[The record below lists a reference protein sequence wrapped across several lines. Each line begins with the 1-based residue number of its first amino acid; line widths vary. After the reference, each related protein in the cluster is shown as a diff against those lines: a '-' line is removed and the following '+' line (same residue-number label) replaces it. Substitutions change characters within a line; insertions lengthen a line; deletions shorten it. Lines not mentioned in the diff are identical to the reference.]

1 MEAATKA
8 EQGVS
13 HCHVVGSVAI
23 ILCSFYRRR
32 DAMRYITRGI
42 PCMGVAVGKGL
53 RPVHTAETGG
63 YTGGYG

>member
-1 MEAATKA
+1 MEAATEA

-32 DAMRYITRGI
+32 DATRYITRGI
-42 PCMGVAVGKGL
+42 PCMGVAVGMGKACTY
-53 RPVHTAETGG
+53 R
-63 YTGGYG
+63 